1 MTSHCDDRCQS
12 SMYVYTIPLG
22 YCNFKCV
29 EVMLPLQQEIVA
41 FIIIDR
47 ITCMRYI

>member
-12 SMYVYTIPLG
+12 SMYYNMG

-29 EVMLPLQQEIVA
+29 EVMLPLA
-41 FIIIDR
+41 GDCCFYYIIDR
-47 ITCMRYI
+47 ITCMRYDEAL